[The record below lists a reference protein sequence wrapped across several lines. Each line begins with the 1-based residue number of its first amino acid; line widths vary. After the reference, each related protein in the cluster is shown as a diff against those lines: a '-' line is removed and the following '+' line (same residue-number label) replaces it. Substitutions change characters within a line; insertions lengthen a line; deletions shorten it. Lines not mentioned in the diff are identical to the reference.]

1 MPILVAATALLGLA
15 IGSFLN
21 VVIYRLPLGMSLSR
35 PPSACPSCGNPVR
48 KRHNVPLLG
57 WLVLRGRCADCSAR
71 VSIRYPLI
79 ELATAVLFVACAW
92 RLSDLHQ
99 LPALPAYLIFAAI
112 AIALSMIDVDV
123 HRLPNGIVLPAYPVL
138 GMALTLAAVVS
149 DQPAALVRTAICGMS
164 LFLLY
169 FILAFI
175 NPKGMGFGDVKLA
188 GLIGGMLGYLSY
200 QAFAVGAC
208 VAFLIGGC
216 FGIFVMLARGRSRK
230 SALPFGP
237 FMLSGAFLAVF
248 LADPIWQWYSNFALA
263 G

>member
-1 MPILVAATALLGLA
+1 MPVLIAATALLGLA

-35 PPSACPSCGNPVR
+35 PASACPSCGNPIR
-48 KRHNVPLLG
+48 KRHNVPVLG
-57 WLVLRGRCADCSAR
+57 WLLLRGRCADCSAPI
-71 VSIRYPLI
+71 SARYPTI
-79 ELATAVLFVACAW
+79 EALTAVLFVACAW
-92 RLSDLHQ
+92 RIAQLHL

-112 AIALSMIDVDV
+112 AVALSMIDVDV

-138 GMALTLAAVVS
+138 GMALTLAAVIL
-149 DQPAALVRTAICGMS
+149 DQPGALLRAAICGMS

-188 GLIGGMLGYLSY
+188 GLIGGMLGFLSY

-208 VAFLIGGC
+208 AAFLIGGC
-216 FGIFVMLARGRSRK
+216 FGIFAMLAAGRSRK

-248 LADPIWQWYSNFALA
+248 LADPVWQWYSNFALA